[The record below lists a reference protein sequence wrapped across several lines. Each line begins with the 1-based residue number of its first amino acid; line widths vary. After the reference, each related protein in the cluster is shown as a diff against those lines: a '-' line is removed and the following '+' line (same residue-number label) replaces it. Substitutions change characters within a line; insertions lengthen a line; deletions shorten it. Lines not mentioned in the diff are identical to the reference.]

1 MMWGSGNGRSLRWVF
16 GAENWSECKPCFG
29 HSRYGGCKRVENS
42 AACVTLGTGDDGDEP
57 EPAQS
62 LQQVHVHCAA
72 SFNSTLIWIG
82 LWPWGMGC
90 CSSSASNW
98 RMASFRDSSDSEMA
112 SLGQVMNLLQLFMN

>member
-1 MMWGSGNGRSLRWVF
+1 MWGSGNGRSLRWVF

-42 AACVTLGTGDDGDEP
+42 AACVTLGT
-57 EPAQS
+57 
-62 LQQVHVHCAA
+62 A